1 MGKNCNVFC
10 FKNNDSHHEV
20 VIQISEIQDFKL
32 NLNEVHT
39 ALKCALMRIGQ
50 MAANDGQ
57 GFDGEFE
64 VPIEK

>member
-1 MGKNCNVFC
+1 MGKNCNVFS

-20 VIQISEIQDFKL
+20 VIQISEIQNHKL
-32 NLNEVHT
+32 TLNEVHD
-39 ALKCALMRIGQ
+39 ALTYILSQIAQ
-50 MAANDGQ
+50 MALGDDL